1 MLIKDPNGN
10 VLLASPLGPPNGED
24 YLSIDEY
31 VPEPFILPIELEEI
45 GYTIDGVY
53 TYRIEWS
60 GSSATRDI
68 GEFALYISHSEE

>member
-1 MLIKDPNGN
+1 M
-10 VLLASPLGPPNGED
+10 
-24 YLSIDEY
+24 SIDEY